1 MKIQDPLF
9 LLTEQAGMSLS
20 ELSGEA
26 AAGVVEVNKLQE
38 AIKTG
43 EPIPILF
50 ARYRNENGGVMVQPK
65 MSEGYF
71 SNDIE
76 EREISTDGS
85 TNQDDIVEVVQVKYL
100 LVVSQGDMPAFQE
113 RDLFHGNCRRG
124 TYHQAY
130 SARAGTWDPGN
141 EIGAFITNTVEA
153 DANGVYSFDLST
165 LAAGESARL
174 GDTIYYA
181 YTPVGGGSMQYAEF
195 EYRDYGLPV
204 FCGTSGSYDG
214 ITTLSFEY
222 EYTDPADEDVSKCVS
237 LFIRNGIT
245 VTRLLDGVTSESDN
259 FADLAKYLLQANNRL
274 ADDLI
279 DDTLLT
285 IAANFTDVNGFL
297 FNGEIKDSIGLLD
310 YLQATAPN
318 FLLRVTNSG
327 GKFGLIPRLPYNT
340 DYTIK
345 TTAITPE
352 FTFTEEH
359 VVPDGFE
366 FEYIS
371 LQDREPV
378 CYVVEWRQQPEAD
391 FGLVRT
397 VELRNTGEA
406 ADGPFV
412 DIDMSGYCTSEN
424 HAVKVG
430 TYYLA
435 TRKYVTHHLRLT
447 VRERNYN
454 VSLVVGDIVRVRLRR
469 ETSEGDA
476 EYHDKLY
483 EINRIEKTFES
494 VIVYDLTHFPVDDQ
508 GRSIVARMVNDAVG
522 AGNDIDLGRA
532 TFDCDEN
539 SSTSTTAVGTDS
551 GGGGTNAPA
560 TGDTTVTVSPPVTT
574 DSPPPPLTD
583 NPTDPLDE
591 DLAEGVT
598 GYTGNPE
605 DGDTL
610 SYDPGCT
617 GAFVEWFSVNKNTGE
632 RTSLGSGVGAT
643 LTVTTAMLDQNA
655 EVVGVGRCPDSS
667 SPDGYGPANESDAV
681 SWLPDGLDGV
691 DGCQQVDGSGVMQV
705 YYNNQWIDAFPP
717 GNAYYNE
724 GQTTVKITNVSVQG
738 PLSDG
743 KWSSTITWDST
754 SGSHDNNQ
762 YRFAT
767 EEAAQA
773 FQWRI
778 NPTNGTCLN
787 NQHECNSRVVGCQE
801 MEPGGYGQAQFN
813 AGSSWQN
820 LSGVPAELSVLQNAV
835 RIVPLDPYQQASDL
849 RWVASVEVYSASAGT
864 TTSGGTFDTEAEARA
879 VTFRI
884 NPTSGDCLYGC
895 PI

>member
-85 TNQDDIVEVVQVKYL
+85 TNEKDIVEVVQVKYL

-124 TYHQAY
+124 TYNQAY

-141 EIGAFITNTVEA
+141 EIGEFITNTVEA
-153 DANGVYSFDLST
+153 DADGDYTFDLST
-165 LAAGESARL
+165 LSAGESARL
-174 GDTIYYA
+174 GETIYYA
-181 YTPVGGGSMQYAEF
+181 YTPVGGGSLQFAEL
-195 EYRDYGLPV
+195 EYRDYGLPI

-245 VTRLLDGVTSESDN
+245 VTRLVDGVTNESDN
-259 FADLAKYLLQANNRL
+259 FVDLAKYLVEANDRL
-274 ADDLI
+274 ATDLI
-279 DDTLLT
+279 DNTALT
-285 IAANFTDVNGFL
+285 VAAKFTDANGFL
-297 FNGEIKDSIGLLD
+297 FNGEIKNSTRLLD
-310 YLQATAPN
+310 WLQKTSAHY
-318 FLLRVTNSG
+318 LLRVTDSG
-327 GKFGLIPRLPYNT
+327 GKFGLIPKLPYNT
-340 DYTIK
+340 DFTIK
-345 TTAITPE
+345 TTQITPE

-359 VVPDGFE
+359 IAVNGFE
-366 FEYIS
+366 LEYIS
-371 LQDREPV
+371 LENREPV

-406 ADGPFV
+406 EDGPFV
-412 DIDMSGYCTSEN
+412 DIDMSDYCTSED

-469 ETSEGDA
+469 ETTEGEV

-494 VIVYDLTHFPVDDQ
+494 RIVYDLTHFPVDDQ
-508 GRSIVARMVNDAVG
+508 GRSIVARMVNDAAG
-522 AGNDIDLGRA
+522 AGNVIDLGRA
-532 TFDCDEN
+532 TFDCDEVDAN
-539 SSTSTTAVGTDS
+539 STTEVGTDS
-551 GGGGTNAPA
+551 GGGGDNAPSSA
-560 TGDTTVTVSPPVTT
+560 DTTVTVTPPVTT
-574 DSPPPPLTD
+574 DSPPSEGVD
-583 NPTDPLDE
+583 NPDDSLDDPE
-591 DLAEGVT
+591 PTREIG
-598 GYTGNPE
+598 GYTDTPTE
-605 DGDTL
+605 GDTL
-610 SYDPGCT
+610 TFDPGCADPLIKWYKIDINT
-617 GAFVEWFSVNKNTGE
+617 GAVTKIGE
-632 RTSLGSGVGAT
+632 GVSAT
-643 LTVTTAMLDQNA
+643 LEVTAALQQEGVRVYA
-655 EVVGVGRCPDSS
+655 EGCCPDPS
-667 SPDGYGPANESDAV
+667 
-681 SWLPDGLDGV
+681 
-691 DGCQQVDGSGVMQV
+691 Q
-705 YYNNQWIDAFPP
+705 
-717 GNAYYNE
+717 
-724 GQTTVKITNVSVQG
+724 
-738 PLSDG
+738 
-743 KWSSTITWDST
+743 
-754 SGSHDNNQ
+754 
-762 YRFAT
+762 
-767 EEAAQA
+767 
-773 FQWRI
+773 
-778 NPTNGTCLN
+778 
-787 NQHECNSRVVGCQE
+787 
-801 MEPGGYGQAQFN
+801 PGGYAVCKKSDEVDIFDEIASCPGGGDSGAQGTFTKVIDVGT
-813 AGSSWQN
+813 AYPASFTFTYTAYTIQDRFVI
-820 LSGVPAELSVLQNAV
+820 SGAAT
-835 RIVPLDPYQQASDL
+835 LDTGYVSGTNVNVTVNKTSAN
-849 RWVASVEVYSASAGT
+849 RYITVTVYAP
-864 TTSGGTFDTEAEARA
+864 SGGTLWNYS
-879 VTFRI
+879 V
-884 NPTSGDCLYGC
+884 GC
-895 PI
+895 AS

>member
-1 MKIQDPLF
+1 MNIKDPLF

-20 ELSGEA
+20 DLSGEA

-38 AIKTG
+38 AIKIG

-85 TNQDDIVEVVQVKYL
+85 TNEDDIVEVVQVKYL

-124 TYHQAY
+124 TYNQAY

-174 GDTIYYA
+174 GDTVYYA

-195 EYRDYGLPV
+195 EYRDYGLPI

-214 ITTLSFEY
+214 VTTLSFEY

-245 VTRLLDGVTSESDN
+245 VTRLLDGVTNESDN

-297 FNGEIKDSIGLLD
+297 FNGEIAGSQDLLD
-310 YLQATAPN
+310 YLQTTAAN

-406 ADGPFV
+406 EDGPFV

-483 EINRIEKTFES
+483 EINRIDKTFQS
-494 VIVYDLTHFPVDDQ
+494 TIVYDLTHFPVDDQ
-508 GRSIVARMVNDAVG
+508 GRSIVARMVNDATG
-522 AGNDIDLGRA
+522 AGNVIDLGRA

-551 GGGGTNAPA
+551 GGGGTNAPSTA
-560 TGDTTVTVSPPVTT
+560 DTTVTVTPPVTT
-574 DSPPPPLTD
+574 DSPPPPLED
-583 NPTDPLDE
+583 NPTDPLDQSL
-591 DLAEGVT
+591 DDGAIT
-598 GYTGNPE
+598 GYTDYPAP
-605 DGDTL
+605 GDTL
-610 SYDPGCT
+610 SYAGPGCSNP
-617 GAFVEWFSVNKNTGE
+617 FIEWYSVDKTTNE
-632 RTSLGSGVGAT
+632 RTLLGSGVSAT
-643 LTVTTAMLDQNA
+643 LTVTSAMRQEDAQ
-655 EVVGVGRCPDSS
+655 VVGVGRCPDSS
-667 SPDGYGPANESDAV
+667 SPDGYGAAVESTAV
-681 SWLPDGLDGV
+681 DWRPPCIDRV
-691 DGCQQVDGSGVMQV
+691 D
-705 YYNNQWIDAFPP
+705 
-717 GNAYYNE
+717 
-724 GQTTVKITNVSVQG
+724 
-738 PLSDG
+738 
-743 KWSSTITWDST
+743 
-754 SGSHDNNQ
+754 
-762 YRFAT
+762 
-767 EEAAQA
+767 
-773 FQWRI
+773 
-778 NPTNGTCLN
+778 
-787 NQHECNSRVVGCQE
+787 GCQE
-801 MEPGGYGQAQFN
+801 MESGGYGQAQFN
-813 AGSSWQN
+813 QNLGVGWQN
-820 LSGVPAELSVLQNAV
+820 FANPLIQSIVTRAV
-835 RIVPLDPYQQASDL
+835 RVVPGDPYQQAYSPYK
-849 RWVASVEVYSASAGT
+849 WVAPVEVYSATDGT
-864 TTSGGTFDTEAEARA
+864 TTNGGTFDTEAEARA

-884 NPTSGDCLYGC
+884 DPTSGDCLNDC
-895 PI
+895 SA